1 MENVFELVNSL
12 NISKE
17 QLKEFMADAGF
28 RFSGRGFKYH
38 CDFHGD
44 DKTPSGCI
52 AIKDGKPF
60 FHCFACS
67 TGGDIIKFAER
78 AYNLSSVDAAKRVL
92 DYFGVSYE
100 NHSSAGM
107 SEAQIAKRA
116 AELASI
122 EKRKAEN
129 KAKAEAEAKIE
140 AENHAK
146 MLGRINELAPNLL
159 ENRMNMWGIC
169 ENEFKEVF
177 PNYSANVKY
186 IHRYAGYCPK
196 NQSIVM
202 IIPDR
207 DGRVVNMK
215 YRYKNSWDSVAKDF
229 VGERM
234 AGKWIGEKGAK
245 AQAFP
250 LGAFNE
256 SEDERVII
264 CEGEKDALNLYG
276 VGARALTLGGVS
288 AKWESDKE
296 LLRDKIVY
304 IWFDNDRA
312 GYENA
317 IKRYF
322 EISPVAK
329 ACYCVFFYKINSSLP
344 AKYDISDF
352 IKERS
357 ITSDIYEHITFSSFV
372 LTNELIDEIG
382 EIYDVDFS
390 QYRVLN
396 EPITWK

>member
-17 QLKEFMADAGF
+17 QLREFMADAGF

-44 DKTPSGCI
+44 DKTPSGSV

-100 NHSSAGM
+100 NHSTTQM

-146 MLGRINELAPNLL
+146 MLKRINELAPNLL

-202 IIPDR
+202 IIPDAN
-207 DGRVVNMK
+207 GRVVNMK
-215 YRYKNSWDSVAKDF
+215 YRYKNSWDANAKDW

-256 SEDERVII
+256 SEDEREIV
-264 CEGEKDALNLYG
+264 CEGEKDALNL
-276 VGARALTLGGVS
+276 
-288 AKWESDKE
+288 
-296 LLRDKIVY
+296 
-304 IWFDNDRA
+304 
-312 GYENA
+312 
-317 IKRYF
+317 
-322 EISPVAK
+322 
-329 ACYCVFFYKINSSLP
+329 
-344 AKYDISDF
+344 
-352 IKERS
+352 
-357 ITSDIYEHITFSSFV
+357 
-372 LTNELIDEIG
+372 
-382 EIYDVDFS
+382 
-390 QYRVLN
+390 
-396 EPITWK
+396 